1 MLLHAL
7 LAEVTRKWM
16 KPLSVLP
23 PSIFHCSHPPAQDW
37 HRSLLYIFFSGK
49 ESLSDLCP
57 LALSFY
63 LKLQP
68 PTISP
73 PPSCHSAPPLP
84 HWTSSVILPIL
95 LPLTRGMTKTVSHLL
110 QTHLYSLYKCI
121 SQPLLYETE
130 YIQGHVHE
138 HQLLFCPTQLKEL
151 LKYIGC
157 LSLC

>member
-7 LAEVTRKWM
+7 LVEVTRKWM

-37 HRSLLYIFFSGK
+37 HRSLLYIFFSGRVTSW
-49 ESLSDLCP
+49 SLSFGTLLFPQSAAPNHLSSAQLSQCP
-57 LALSFY
+57 S
-63 LKLQP
+63 
-68 PTISP
+68 
-73 PPSCHSAPPLP
+73 LP
-84 HWTSSVILPIL
+84 HWMSSVILPIL